1 MKSIQALVLST
12 LLSALLAA
20 PASAGEKK
28 PAGSAKASS
37 SGKSGA
43 GKRSNWVEKSD
54 PKGFTIK
61 APIDA
66 TEKRDDWSTTYSAI
80 LAPDSALIKAAV
92 TVEALDELTPI
103 TNLDK
108 ALEAV
113 IAARPRGTKATVSE
127 QKELP
132 NGYLVIIGPEY
143 DTYAVDVIRNGKEV
157 QVKAHCTGPG
167 SRLEDLKALC
177 LSVKPT
183 K

>member
-1 MKSIQALVLST
+1 MKPIQALVLST

-20 PASAGEKK
+20 PALAKEKK
-28 PAGSAKASS
+28 PSSSAKP
-37 SGKSGA
+37 GA
-43 GKRSNWVEKSD
+43 GRRANWVEKSD
-54 PKGFTIK
+54 PKGFTIR
-61 APIDA
+61 APIDVS
-66 TEKRDDWSTTYSAI
+66 EKRDEWSTTYSAT
-80 LAPDSALIKAAV
+80 LPPDAALVKV
-92 TVEALDELTPI
+92 TVSVDALDELTPI

-108 ALEAV
+108 AVEAV
-113 IAARPRGTKATVSE
+113 LAARPRGMNATVSE
-127 QKELP
+127 QKELT

-167 SRLEDLKALC
+167 SRLEDLKELC